1 MALIKC
7 TLGSLIEQSTDTN
20 TDLLYG
26 ADAVRG
32 MTITKQIIPTKAD
45 VSATDLSKFLVV
57 SPEEFVY
64 NPRTHGKKIGFGYDD
79 SSETFLISWNN
90 IAFHV
95 KPEKRSEVLP
105 EYLFLHFNRSEWDRE
120 ACYRSWGSSTE
131 VFSWDALCEMEIYL
145 PPIEI
150 QQKYVDIYNA
160 MLANQRS
167 YEQGL
172 EDLKLV
178 CDGYVDQLRNS
189 LQHIRIGEF
198 IEISEDRNEQLEYGL
213 DDVRGVSIEKKFI
226 PTKAD
231 MEGVSLKPYYLV
243 KPDYFA
249 YVTVTSRN
257 GEKIS
262 LAHNST
268 EDTYICSSS
277 YVVFRVKDQ
286 TKLLPGYLS
295 LLLNRSEFNRYARFN
310 SWGSARETFDWE
322 EMCDVHIPI
331 PNIEVQEYITNIF
344 IVYQLRKEINEQLK
358 AQIRDICPILIKG
371 SIEEASA

>member
-7 TLGSLIEQSTDTN
+7 ILGSLIEQSTDTN
-20 TDLLYG
+20 ADLLYG

-64 NPRTHGKKIGFGYDD
+64 NPRTHGKKIGFGYND

-90 IAFHV
+90 IAFRV
-95 KPEKRSEVLP
+95 KPEKRSKVLP

-131 VFSWDALCEMEIYL
+131 VFSWDALCEMEIFL

-160 MLANQRS
+160 MVANQRS

-172 EDLKLV
+172 DDLKLV
-178 CDGYVDQLRNS
+178 CDGYIENLGKNRTPEPIGKYLLLSDKRNDSGLGVDS
-189 LQHIRIGEF
+189 
-198 IEISEDRNEQLEYGL
+198 
-213 DDVRGVSIEKKFI
+213 VRGLAVSKEMI

-231 MEGVSLKPYYLV
+231 MDGVGLSNYKLVPPRHIAYVPDTSRRGDKVSLGFNNTEETHLV
-243 KPDYFA
+243 SSISTVFTTDETHLLPDYLMLFF
-249 YVTVTSRN
+249 T
-257 GEKIS
+257 
-262 LAHNST
+262 
-268 EDTYICSSS
+268 
-277 YVVFRVKDQ
+277 
-286 TKLLPGYLS
+286 
-295 LLLNRSEFNRYARFN
+295 RSEFDRYARFH
-310 SWGSARETFDWE
+310 SWGSARETFDWD

-331 PNIEVQEYITNIF
+331 PGIDVQQYIANIF
-344 IVYQLRKEINEQLK
+344 VVYQLRKEINEQLK
-358 AQIRDICPILIKG
+358 SQIRDICPILIKG